1 MYAIKGYGAKKLYED
16 QGPGLGIGYQLFS
29 FNCINVNFNYS

>member
-1 MYAIKGYGAKKLYED
+1 MQLKVMVLKNLYED